1 VIEKTDLLMLAVYA
15 VAPDGTILDREATVV
30 VEAAIV

>member
-1 VIEKTDLLMLAVYA
+1 M

-30 VEAAIV
+30 VEAAIVLGCQTTS